1 MFPDDVNRLKCFFLL
16 RSPVGVL
23 SGSAVSAEGERDSG
37 IDANSQGS
45 SGSRDDNNQT
55 AALTNNHHPTA
66 TSTHANGSNKPA
78 ETAKAAAAKTKKQQ
92 VRKNLELKF

>member
-1 MFPDDVNRLKCFFLL
+1 MFFLL

-45 SGSRDDNNQT
+45 SGSRDDQT

-78 ETAKAAAAKTKKQQ
+78 ETAKTAAAKTKKQQ